1 MRFLILLI
9 TLAIH
14 SCVSP
19 KIPKIFLG
27 DQYKVDCDTLASK
40 FWVSYAAVHIFPKYV
55 FGKVKVFEG
64 DSLIEY
70 NISALE
76 PPNVSPQLR
85 SYLPRGFFIVSKK
98 NCKVIGGSIYR
109 PK

>member
-1 MRFLILLI
+1 MRFLILLFI
-9 TLAIH
+9 LVIH
-14 SCVSP
+14 SCISP
-19 KIPKIFLG
+19 KIPKKFLG
-27 DQYKVDCDTLASK
+27 DQYKVDCDTIASK

-55 FGKVKVFEG
+55 FDRVKVAEN

-76 PPNVSPQLR
+76 PPNVLPEVR
-85 SYLPRGFFIVSKK
+85 TYLPKGFYIVNKK
-98 NCKVIGGSIYR
+98 NCKLITGKIFR